1 MKLELNL
8 HFFSSW
14 TCAATPAPVDKLE
27 RNGKEAEKE
36 EEKAEGE
43 ATSDKDKE
51 KEKEKE
57 KDEGRDV
64 DSNKTAEPDE
74 VGQCA

>member
-1 MKLELNL
+1 MKSELNL
-8 HFFSSW
+8 QFFS
-14 TCAATPAPVDKLE
+14 CAATPAPVDKLE

-51 KEKEKE
+51 KENE

-64 DSNKTAEPDE
+64 DSNKTAQLEE